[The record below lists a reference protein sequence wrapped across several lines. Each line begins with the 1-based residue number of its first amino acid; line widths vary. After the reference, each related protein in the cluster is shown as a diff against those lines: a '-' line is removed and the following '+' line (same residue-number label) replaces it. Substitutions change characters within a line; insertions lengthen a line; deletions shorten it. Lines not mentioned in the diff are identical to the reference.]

1 MAKTKVSQFDAT
13 ASNNTDINSVNVAEG
28 CPPSGINNAIREMA
42 SLLKKQEV
50 GTDPMTSPDIDG
62 GTIDGATI
70 GASSASTGAFTNLSA
85 SGTFTSRGIDDN
97 ADATAIT
104 IDSSENVGIGT
115 TDVRGKLQI
124 GSGNGGGNTP
134 SGHELLFGA
143 NNSDITFL
151 SANDSASV
159 DGTIGAWNTTYNHQN
174 SKIVFNKPAGNTG
187 ELQFFTNAGSGIT
200 ERMRITS
207 AGKVGIGTSS
217 PQKLLDITDSSSGES
232 IPLVIANK
240 DTTAGT
246 GQKVTLAFG
255 LSRNSGAFKP
265 EAGTIEVGRELDWT
279 STDTTIDSYM
289 AFSTYL
295 NNSATEKMRIDSSGN
310 VGIGTTSPASK
321 LHIKVSNNEYTGGIQ
336 IEDTDSTT
344 KSAITHVDNN
354 LFISSNATNDHIVID
369 ATGAVTMPLQP
380 AFLAS
385 NVGLSTQANISAD
398 ADNDIN
404 FGTEVFDQNADFAS
418 NVFTAP
424 VTGRYQLS
432 SVLYTE
438 NLDTSANYYIMT
450 IVTSNRS
457 IYNIIDPGVLASDPV
472 YWTFTSSV
480 LADMDAGD
488 TAKVSLTQVAG
499 TSQTDINTHSFF
511 SGYLVA

>member
-1 MAKTKVSQFDAT
+1 MAYIGVSPSNGVRKKHTYTAT
-13 ASNNTDINSVNVAEG
+13 ASQTSFSGAGDEGITLAYRDSNYVDVYQNGVKLADDDYTATSGTAIVLAQGASADDIVEIIAFDVFSVADTVSKA
-28 CPPSGINNAIREMA
+28 
-42 SLLKKQEV
+42 
-50 GTDPMTSPDIDG
+50 DG
-62 GTIDGATI
+62 GTFDGNVTMAGTL
-70 GASSASTGAFTNLSA
+70 GVTGAIT
-85 SGTFTSRGIDDN
+85 GTLATAAQPNITSVGTLTGFTSTGIDDN
-97 ADATAIT
+97 ATSTAIT
-104 IDSSENVGIGT
+104 IDSSENVGIGVVPNSSWNSSWT
-115 TDVRGKLQI
+115 ALQLGATGFVGQFQSGATDVTALGSNVWSDGSYKYIETDEAAMIKLQNGTMI
-124 GSGNGGGNTP
+124 FDVAASG
-134 SGHELLFGA
+134 
-143 NNSDITFL
+143 
-151 SANDSASV
+151 SANAAISFTTAM
-159 DGTIGAWNTTYNHQN
+159 TIA
-174 SKIVFNKPAGNTG
+174 NTG
-187 ELQFFTNAGSGIT
+187 
-200 ERMRITS
+200 R
-207 AGKVGIGTSS
+207 VGIGT
-217 PQKLLDITDSSSGES
+217 
-232 IPLVIANK
+232 A
-240 DTTAGT
+240 
-246 GQKVTLAFG
+246 
-255 LSRNSGAFKP
+255 
-265 EAGTIEVGRELDWT
+265 
-279 STDTTIDSYM
+279 
-289 AFSTYL
+289 
-295 NNSATEKMRIDSSGN
+295 
-310 VGIGTTSPASK
+310 SPASK

-354 LFISSNATNDHIVID
+354 LFISSNATNDHIVINP
-369 ATGAVTMPLQP
+369 TGAVTKPLQP

-438 NLDTSANYYIMT
+438 NLDTAANYYIMT

-488 TAKVSLTQVAG
+488 TAKVTLTQVAG